1 MSTLER
7 RLARLENVLLPKPQI
22 SVCMLREPASDA
34 PAEEWAEYRRQV
46 DEAEARG
53 DFLILLVPMKPT
65 ESPRTENGV
74 TYCGTDL
81 EALALKASML
91 PSKLGNKSALDDV
104 MKSLSGNVFRPVRAE
119 KV

>member
-7 RLARLENVLLPKPQI
+7 RLARLEDVLLPKPRQP
-22 SVCMLREPASDA
+22 VCMLSEPASDA
-34 PAEEWAEYRRQV
+34 SAEEWAEYRRQV
-46 DEAEARG
+46 DEATARG

-74 TYCGTDL
+74 TYCGTELD
-81 EALALKASML
+81 ALALKASML

-104 MKSLSGNVFRPVRAE
+104 MKSLPGNVFGPVAPA
-119 KV
+119 KL